1 MSSEILLRASDA
13 RSVAADVRSAA
24 SDTTD
29 SFESLR
35 GRLGDLADSFRGDS
49 AAAFDEK
56 YQEWAESARALIE
69 ALDNLGGFLDTAAN
83 TIEETD
89 AQIAAQLRG

>member
-1 MSSEILLRASDA
+1 MSSEILLKASDA
-13 RSVAADVRSAA
+13 RSVAADVKTAA

-29 SFESLR
+29 SFENLR
-35 GRLGDLADSFRGDS
+35 TRLGDLADSFRGDS
-49 AAAFDEK
+49 ARAFDEK
-56 YQEWAESARALIE
+56 YQEWATSAKALIE
-69 ALDNLGGFLDTAAN
+69 ALDGLGGFLDTAAN